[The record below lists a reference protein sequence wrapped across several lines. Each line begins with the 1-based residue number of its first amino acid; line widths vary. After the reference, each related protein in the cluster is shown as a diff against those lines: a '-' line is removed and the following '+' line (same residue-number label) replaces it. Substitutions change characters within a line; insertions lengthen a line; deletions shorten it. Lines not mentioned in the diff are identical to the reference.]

1 MDQSMKDGGMK
12 EKEKVTVT
20 LKWLMEILTRV
31 SLKKICLM
39 EEVKKH

>member
-1 MDQSMKDGGMK
+1 MDQSMKDGGIK
-12 EKEKVTVT
+12 DKKKVKVT
-20 LKWLMEILTRV
+20 LKWLMEILTMV